1 MTIPMPGSNNPT
13 ECTCDMTPESQ
24 WGYHNGALDPATMY
38 EWHDPMCPAHGEWD
52 PEKRLTDNECADEW
66 EAAEQ
71 GASWAVLHHALGDKR
86 VTAWQ
91 VERFDNAARTWH
103 RFATTPHALEATPR
117 PPSLNDNPFE
127 ADIKEIRA

>member
-1 MTIPMPGSNNPT
+1 MTHPMPEPLKHDHHAQPHMRLAAGLCALCRSFTT
-13 ECTCDMTPESQ
+13 ER
-24 WGYHNGALDPATMY
+24 GL
-38 EWHDPMCPAHGEWD
+38 
-52 PEKRLTDNECADEW
+52 EKRLTDAECADEW